1 MEMKRMCSTVATQ
14 DTASRDSSRGSRS
27 SNINSEHMMIHS
39 TVDTTGSNK
48 ELHGISSTVVKK
60 ETASREECCR
70 GRSSNIKL
78 ETITK
83 RSTVVKQTKNAA
95 NNEIMGKRGF
105 QHIYKS
111 SKAPSSKRVRE
122 AYNASLKFKSK
133 KTKRR

>member
-105 QHIYKS
+105 QHLYTS